1 MAVRKKKDETASK
14 PTGTTSRQRTIKP
27 LPSDD
32 AIARR
37 AYELFIR
44 RGGEHGRDIE
54 DWLLAKRELSAGV

>member
-1 MAVRKKKDETASK
+1 MTGRRKKDETASK
-14 PTGTTSRQRTIKP
+14 PTGPISRRRTTKP

-54 DWLLAKRELSAGV
+54 DWLLAKRELSAGL